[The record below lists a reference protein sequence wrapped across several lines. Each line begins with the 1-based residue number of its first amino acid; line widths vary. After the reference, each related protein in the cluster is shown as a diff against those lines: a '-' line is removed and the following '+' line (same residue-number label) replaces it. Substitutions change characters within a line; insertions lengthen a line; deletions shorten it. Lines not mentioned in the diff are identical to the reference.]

1 MSDPTYQELVTRLQN
16 ERLAHRVHLEAVSRH
31 FSAQKAAGE
40 AWQEVRDAACE
51 VIDVYKDPDAM
62 LAYLRGDH
70 SKLHEAI
77 MHLEAVLGPR

>member
-1 MSDPTYQELVTRLQN
+1 MSDPTYQELVTKLRN
-16 ERLAHRVHLEAVSRH
+16 ERIEHQEAIARH
-31 FSAQKAAGE
+31 VGAQKAAGQ
-40 AWQEVRDAACE
+40 AWQEDRDAAYK
-51 VIDVYKDPDAM
+51 VIGVYKDPDAM